1 MAAKKKRIVVIQ
13 DVVLRDLYEG
23 IQARYHY

>member
-13 DVVLRDLYEG
+13 DAVLRDPYEG